1 MSIFRKP
8 TRKIPVV
15 IMVPISYG
23 YTDMTTTMT
32 NVMGYSIMGDQRLC
46 FAYGLTQDM
55 QRNANLAEDFIR
67 QAITVNAA
75 NMPRILLFFYDTR
88 STLAMELLTAATK
101 ADYGI
106 KHVLDVW
113 YLNRRVEV
121 HNADV
126 AYLKGPSLAL
136 TISQAIARAEVK
148 LSTEEKTQI
157 HNMLFDEKPAMDNP
171 YFKALRDCCTM
182 PGIILA
188 SSELTEEE
196 RNIMAEAAES
206 M

>member
-1 MSIFRKP
+1 MSIFRNP

-23 YTDMTTTMT
+23 YADLTTTMT
-32 NVMGYSIMGDQRLC
+32 NVMGYSIMGDQQLC

-55 QRNANLAEDFIR
+55 QRNANLAADFIR
-67 QAITVNAA
+67 QTISVNAS

-101 ADYGI
+101 AEYGI

-113 YLNRRVEV
+113 WLNRRVEV

-148 LSTEEKTQI
+148 LSEDEKAQI
-157 HNMLFDEKPAMDNP
+157 HSMLFDEKPAKDNQ
-171 YFKALRDCCTM
+171 YFRALRACCTM
-182 PGIILA
+182 PGIIPVA
-188 SSELTEEE
+188 VELTEEE
-196 RNIMAEAAES
+196 HNILAEAAES